1 MHAAIRT
8 EVRIGEP
15 GVIDPDADGDE
26 EAIVSIG
33 SGMS

>member
-1 MHAAIRT
+1 M
-8 EVRIGEP
+8 RIGEP
-15 GVIDPDADGDE
+15 GVIDPEVDGDE